1 MIFTPLRLISWFL
14 GLLVIGI
21 PLAAIALFVVA
32 LTGNPGSCE
41 AEGRPISF
49 QPAKALSFQQKW
61 DQMNTTL
68 DAGSPSTINLDEQE
82 VTSRAR
88 LWVDEANV
96 PVSDLFICFTAD
108 GGAAS
113 GEIDIPFFPGDLD
126 VLVRGTI
133 ELRGEH
139 PEFTIEELDMGG
151 LPGLFTDVVKGRVTS
166 LIEDQAEKITLS
178 HDYGLSF
185 DEGVITASGQP
196 EP

>member
-14 GLLVIGI
+14 GLLIIGI

-32 LTGNPGSCE
+32 LTGSPGSC
-41 AEGRPISF
+41 ADEGRPISF
-49 QPAKALSFQQKW
+49 QAPQALSFQQKW
-61 DQMNTTL
+61 DQMSTTL

-88 LWVDEANV
+88 LWVDEADV
-96 PVSDLFICFTAD
+96 PVSDLVICFTAD

-113 GEIDIPFFPGDLD
+113 GKVEIPLFPGDLD
-126 VLVRGTI
+126 VLVRGTVD
-133 ELRGEH
+133 LRGEH
-139 PEFTIEELDMGG
+139 PEITIEELDIGG
-151 LPGLFTDVVKGRVTS
+151 LPSLLTDVVKGQITG

-185 DEGVITASGQP
+185 DEGIVTASGQP
-196 EP
+196 QP